1 MPPRRKK
8 PFDWYHSEARKI
20 LAFDIR
26 KGAVKREMS
35 VDTVFNMRPQYA
47 AAGKDEQEAR
57 ELFEGRLDDEFRRAD
72 ELTQKAAVEMAA
84 LQQDRATHPRP
95 ALDAFGRP
103 QWEGSPAQ
111 ALMRSDIKA
120 KNHWKDSNAISHDS
134 SRIPSLRRAV
144 HRSKN
149 FPRRP
154 KTKMDRELPEA
165 NQVAPIRL
173 SVEIPIL

>member
-120 KNHWKDSNAISHDS
+120 KKHIGKTQKQFCMTRPEYQVYDAQYIGQKISQEDRKQKWIENYPK
-134 SRIPSLRRAV
+134 RIKSLPSDY
-144 HRSKN
+144 
-149 FPRRP
+149 P
-154 KTKMDRELPEA
+154 
-165 NQVAPIRL
+165 
-173 SVEIPIL
+173 